1 MSETTKKKQTR
12 KSISMPGYV
21 YDAFCAACETAGVPV
36 AAQNERLV
44 RSGLSEISGEPLAA
58 PEKRERPKAEPR
70 PKSSKKGSKKKTA
83 KKAPA
88 KRKAAD
94 APTLAD
100 VLPPVVS
107 RVETETGLLVTRAD
121 GSEVEH
127 LNEPTEEMEAAGDPF
142 YTGVDVAKGPDT
154 AVEAEVEYID
164 DRQVVVEEVE
174 YIDDGDGVAF

>member
-1 MSETTKKKQTR
+1 MSETKKKQTR
-12 KSISMPGYV
+12 KSVSMPGYV
-21 YDAFCAACETAGVPV
+21 YDAFTAACETAGVPV

-44 RSGLSEISGEPLAA
+44 RAWLSEISGEPLAA
-58 PEKRERPKAEPR
+58 PEKRERPKAEPK
-70 PKSSKKGSKKKTA
+70 PSKKKSKKKVA

-88 KRKAAD
+88 ERKAAD
-94 APTLAD
+94 APTIVD

-107 RVETETGLLVTRAD
+107 RVETETGLLVTYAD

-154 AVEAEVEYID
+154 TVETEVEYID
-164 DRQVVVEEVE
+164 DRQIVVEEGE